1 MEKNFDVLI
10 IGCGPAGMTS
20 AIYAQRAGLRSVIFE
35 KESIGGQASQTPHI
49 ENYPGF
55 SSISGMQLSQ
65 NMFEQA
71 QSQGA
76 EVVFGAVENVE
87 LSGQYKKVQVGG
99 VTYTAPAIILSMGA
113 HSRPLGVDGDRN
125 YIGKG
130 VSYCAV
136 CDGAF
141 FRGKTVTVVGG
152 GNTALQDV
160 IYLSNI
166 ADKIIHIHRR
176 GEFRA
181 HQTTVDQYEK
191 LVRESGKV
199 VPYLGFVIDSLEGD
213 GRLSGMKVR
222 NLASGK
228 TEVLS
233 TDALF
238 VAIGRVPQTEIL
250 GKELALDDSGYILV
264 NGDMSTNLDGVFA
277 AGDITH
283 KELRQVATAVGDGAT
298 AGTSASIYVKK
309 AR

>member
-1 MEKNFDVLI
+1 MEKKFDVII

-20 AIYAQRAGLRSVIFE
+20 AIYAQRAGLRSVVFE
-35 KESIGGQASQTPHI
+35 KECIGGQITQTPNI

-55 SSISGMQLSQ
+55 SSISGMQLGQ

-71 QSQGA
+71 RAQGA
-76 EVVFGAVENVE
+76 EVVFGAVDDVE
-87 LSGQYKKVQVGG
+87 LTGQEKKVVVCG
-99 VTYTAPAIILSMGA
+99 VTYVAPAIILSMGA
-113 HSRPLGVDGDRN
+113 HSRPLGVVDHRN

-136 CDGAF
+136 CDGAL
-141 FRGKTVTVVGG
+141 FRDKTVTVVGG

-166 ADKIIHIHRR
+166 ASKIIHIHRR
-176 GEFRA
+176 SEFRA
-181 HQTTVDQYEK
+181 HQATIDQYQK

-199 VPYLGFVIDSLEGD
+199 EPYLGFVVDGLEGD
-213 GRLSGMKVR
+213 PRLSGIKVR
-222 NLASGK
+222 SLNTGK
-228 TEVLS
+228 VKVLH

-250 GKELALDDSGYILV
+250 GSELEMDESGYILV
-264 NGDMSTNLDGVFA
+264 NKDMSTNLDGVFA
-277 AGDITH
+277 AGDVTH
-283 KELRQVATAVGDGAT
+283 KKLRQVATAVGDGAE

-309 AR
+309 RG